1 MLRIAICDDTQ
12 TELEQISALTNEY
25 VATHNLV
32 ADVRAFSH
40 PDELL
45 TVCETETFHIFLL
58 DMVMPMINGLE
69 LGRSIR
75 RIDTD
80 AQIIYITTEP
90 GYALDAYAIHPLHY
104 LLKPVNKQA
113 LLAALDLA
121 GEKARVE
128 NVTVTIK
135 TRDGL
140 RTFFADSVAYCEY
153 MRHNVIY
160 TLLSGERVE
169 TTTISGSF
177 ADHIAPLLRNRRFI
191 RPHAAYAVNMSRVE
205 RLSKEGFLLQGG
217 TFISVSGKQYA
228 AVRNAYMNYR
238 LGEV

>member
-80 AQIIYITTEP
+80 AQIIYITAEP

-104 LLKPVNKQA
+104 LLKPVTAKVLLEAVSKVEDGIRKEQA
-113 LLAALDLA
+113 EEIARRKYHEEM
-121 GEKARVE
+121 GECD
-128 NVTVTIK
+128 
-135 TRDGL
+135 RD
-140 RTFFADSVAYCEY
+140 Y
-153 MRHNVIY
+153 
-160 TLLSGERVE
+160 
-169 TTTISGSF
+169 
-177 ADHIAPLLRNRRFI
+177 
-191 RPHAAYAVNMSRVE
+191 
-205 RLSKEGFLLQGG
+205 
-217 TFISVSGKQYA
+217 
-228 AVRNAYMNYR
+228 
-238 LGEV
+238 